1 MIGKLFSEGGANSTA
16 VVVLS
21 ATLMVLAAKGDG
33 PLTLGRLRHGVLSNP
48 VPRPKQQMNVAAS
61 PVSRSGI
68 AA

>member
-21 ATLMVLAAKGDG
+21 AALMVLAAKGDG
-33 PLTLGRLRHGVLSNP
+33 PLTLERLRHGFLSNP
-48 VPRPKQQMNVAAS
+48 IPRQKRRAGVAAS
-61 PVSRSGI
+61 PAPGSGI